1 MEFLKPN
8 KLKIFLTILL
18 IPFSVLILLYGFGC
32 GFSGEGV
39 WCAYV
44 KIMYP
49 ILFFL
54 GETVFWVTGTDLHP
68 MSKESF
74 PLSWIVS
81 VIWLYFIA
89 CVFYF
94 LVEFFY
100 KNRHKLIIRIIA
112 MILIAFF
119 LFNAIPII
127 VEMII

>member
-32 GFSGEGV
+32 GFSGGDE
-39 WCAYV
+39 CLLIESIYYV
-44 KIMYP
+44 
-49 ILFFL
+49 LFL
-54 GETVFWVTGTDLHP
+54 PTVVFWEIGFDVLHP
-68 MSKESF
+68 MNKESYL
-74 PLSWIVS
+74 LSWPIS
-81 VIWLYFIA
+81 IIWLYFIA

-119 LFNAIPII
+119 LFNVIPII